1 MDEAS
6 IAQLIFALSVA
17 REIAILEGPVFD
29 IVVYRVEQAIEETRE
44 EALRQGIVVEIGRAS
59 TRMQ

>member
-6 IAQLIFALSVA
+6 IAQLLFALRVA

-29 IVVYRVEQAIEETRE
+29 IVVYRVEQAIEEIRD
-44 EALRQGIVVEIGRAS
+44 EALRQGIVVEIEYAP